1 MEPGEICLGILKLAA
16 TSAPIFSRKQRE
28 EFLSLAKHGVDFLMK
43 HCLIA
48 PDDWRCIF
56 LLDEM
61 GNPKYMEGCDRLDM
75 SVYADCF
82 VVGGLAMYAAQTE
95 TPMYMNLQ
103 KGCTIP
109 FSTA

>member
-1 MEPGEICLGILKLAA
+1 MEPGEICLGILKTGGNQRAD
-16 TSAPIFSRKQRE
+16 FSRKQRE

-61 GNPKYMEGCDRLDM
+61 GNPKYVEGCDRLDM

-95 TPMYMNLQ
+95 SPDVYEFA